1 MPSDQ
6 ARLDALQKAAAAA
19 NPLGFVAIQVSDL
32 RWLLELIQSG
42 GPHRDGDV
50 VTSPLSELKNLELP
64 DAAEHN

>member
-1 MPSDQ
+1 MPSDE
-6 ARLDALQKAAAAA
+6 ARLDVLQKAAAAA

-32 RWLLELIQSG
+32 RWLLELVQRRE
-42 GPHRDGDV
+42 PNTNGDV